1 MTNTHVDVSVVVPTY
16 REVENLPLLAERI
29 FKATSGANI
38 AAELIVV
45 DDDSRDGTDEACRDL
60 ATRYNVRLI
69 TRKGERG
76 LATAVIEGFRAAKGR
91 FLLCMDADLSHPPE
105 AIPDM
110 VRALADGTAFVIGSR
125 YLDKGGVEEG
135 WGVYRWLNSKIA
147 TLLARPLTPVSDPL
161 GGYFAV
167 PREVFSRAGE
177 LSPLGYKIAL
187 EVLVRSRPEKIAE
200 VPIFFRD
207 RKFGQSK
214 LSMRVQFQYLRHLR
228 RLYLFKF
235 PFLSQLTQFLVVGG
249 LGVLVDVAV
258 YYGLQL
264 LLGVEHLTARA
275 ISFFVAATHNWFLN
289 RRYTFVY
296 GRADAAVGQW
306 ASYLLVVLVGFVV
319 NVGAYALLTTQ
330 TRTFARHPLLAL
342 LIGIVLGTASN
353 FLAARWYV
361 FRGKERTAP
370 RPT

>member
-1 MTNTHVDVSVVVPTY
+1 MTSEPLDVSVVVPTF
-16 REVENLPLLAERI
+16 REVENLPLLTERV
-29 FKATSGANI
+29 FRATDGGKLS
-38 AAELIVV
+38 AELIIV
-45 DDDSRDGTDEACRDL
+45 DDDSRDGTDEVCRGL
-60 ATRYNVRLI
+60 AAQYNVRLI

-76 LATAVIEGFRAAKGR
+76 LATAVIEGFRAASGR

-110 VRALADGTAFVIGSR
+110 VRALSDGAAFAIGSR
-125 YLDKGGVEEG
+125 YLDQGGVEEG
-135 WGVYRWLNSKIA
+135 WGVYRWLNSKVA
-147 TLLARPLTPVSDPL
+147 TLLARPLTSVSDPL

-187 EVLVRSRPEKIAE
+187 EVLVRSRPERIAE
-200 VPIFFRD
+200 IPIFFRD

-214 LSMRVQFQYLRHLR
+214 LSLRIQFQYLRHLR
-228 RLYLFKF
+228 RLYLFKY
-235 PFLSQLTQFLVVGG
+235 PFLSQLTQFLAVGG
-249 LGVLVDVAV
+249 LGVLVDVAA
-258 YYGLQL
+258 YYALQL
-264 LLGVEHLTARA
+264 LVGLGHVTARA
-275 ISFFVAATHNWFLN
+275 IAFFIAATHNWFLN

-296 GRADAAVGQW
+296 GRDGAAVGQW

-319 NVGAYALLTTQ
+319 NVGTYVVLTTQ

-342 LIGIVLGTASN
+342 LTGIALGTASN

-361 FRGKERTAP
+361 FKGRTAP
-370 RPT
+370 DPT

>member
-1 MTNTHVDVSVVVPTY
+1 MSSSQIDVSVVVPTY

-29 FKATSGANI
+29 FKATLGASI
-38 AAELIVV
+38 GAELIIV
-45 DDDSRDGTDEACRDL
+45 DDDSRDGTDEACRLL

-110 VRALADGTAFVIGSR
+110 VGALSSGAAFVIGSR
-125 YLDKGGVEEG
+125 YLDRGGVEEG
-135 WGVYRWLNSKIA
+135 WGIYRWLNSKVA
-147 TLLARPLTPVSDPL
+147 TLLARPLTSISDPL

-167 PREVFSRAGE
+167 PREVFARAAE

-187 EVLVRSRPEKIAE
+187 EVLVRSRPERIAE

-207 RKFGQSK
+207 RQFGQSK

-228 RLYLFKF
+228 RLYLFKY
-235 PFLSQLTQFLVVGG
+235 PFLSQLTQFLLVGG

-258 YYGLQL
+258 YYALQL

-289 RRYTFVY
+289 RRYTFIY
-296 GRADAAVGQW
+296 GRTDAAVGQW

-319 NVGAYALLTTQ
+319 NVGAYAVLTTQ

-342 LIGIVLGTASN
+342 LTGIVLGTASN
-353 FLAARWYV
+353 FLASRWYV
-361 FRGKERTAP
+361 FKGRTAP

>member
-1 MTNTHVDVSVVVPTY
+1 MSSSQIDVSVVVPTY

-29 FKATSGANI
+29 FKAALGANI
-38 AAELIVV
+38 GAELIIV
-45 DDDSRDGTDEACRDL
+45 DDDSRDGTDEACRLL

-110 VRALADGTAFVIGSR
+110 VGALSGGAAFVIGSR
-125 YLDKGGVEEG
+125 YLDRGGVEEG
-135 WGVYRWLNSKIA
+135 WGIYRWLNSKVA
-147 TLLARPLTPVSDPL
+147 TLLARPLTSVSDPL

-167 PREVFSRAGE
+167 PREVFARAAE

-187 EVLVRSRPEKIAE
+187 EVLVRSRPERIVE

-207 RKFGQSK
+207 RQFGQSK
-214 LSMRVQFQYLRHLR
+214 LSVRVQFQYLRHLR
-228 RLYLFKF
+228 RLYLFKY
-235 PFLSQLTQFLVVGG
+235 PFLSQLTQFLAVGG

-258 YYGLQL
+258 YYALQL

-289 RRYTFVY
+289 RRYTFIY
-296 GRADAAVGQW
+296 GRTDAAAGQW

-330 TRTFARHPLLAL
+330 THTFARHPLLAL

-353 FLAARWYV
+353 FLASRWYV
-361 FRGKERTAP
+361 FKGRTAP

>member
-1 MTNTHVDVSVVVPTY
+1 MTAESFDVSIVVPTY
-16 REVENLPLLAERI
+16 REVENLAFLTERV
-29 FKATSGANI
+29 FRATDEANI
-38 AAELIVV
+38 SAELIIV
-45 DDDSRDGTDEACRDL
+45 DDDSRDGTDEACRAL
-60 ATRYNVRLI
+60 ASQYNIRLI

-76 LATAVIEGFRAAKGR
+76 LATAVIEGFRAARGR

-105 AIPDM
+105 AVPDM
-110 VRALADGTAFVIGSR
+110 LRALSSGAEFAIGSR
-125 YLDKGGVEEG
+125 YLARAGVEEG
-135 WGVYRWLNSKIA
+135 WGVYRWLNSKVA
-147 TLLARPLTPVSDPL
+147 TMLARPLTSVSDPL

-167 PREVFSRAGE
+167 PREVFSRAAE

-187 EVLVRSRPEKIAE
+187 EVLVRSRPQKIQE
-200 VPIFFRD
+200 IPIFFRD

-214 LSMRVQFQYLRHLR
+214 LSLRVQFQYLRHLR
-228 RLYLFKF
+228 RLYLFKY
-235 PFLSQLTQFLVVGG
+235 PFLSQLMQFVVVGG

-258 YYGLQL
+258 YYALQL
-264 LLGVEHLTARA
+264 LLSLGHLTARA

-296 GRADAAVGQW
+296 GRARAPIGQW

-319 NVGAYALLTTQ
+319 NVGTYAVLTTQ
-330 TRTFARHPLLAL
+330 TPTFARHPLVAL
-342 LIGIVLGTASN
+342 LIGIALGTASN

-361 FRGKERTAP
+361 FRAGTDP

>member
-1 MTNTHVDVSVVVPTY
+1 MSAETFDVSIVVPTY
-16 REVENLPLLAERI
+16 REVENLALLTERV
-29 FKATSGANI
+29 FRATDEANI
-38 AAELIVV
+38 SAEMIIV
-45 DDDSRDGTDEACRDL
+45 DDDSRDGTDEACRVL
-60 ATRYNVRLI
+60 ASRYNLRLI

-76 LATAVIEGFRAAKGR
+76 LATAVIEGFRAARGR

-110 VRALADGTAFVIGSR
+110 VRALSSGAEFTVGSR
-125 YLDKGGVEEG
+125 YLVQGGVEEG
-135 WGVYRWLNSKIA
+135 WGVYRWLNSKVA
-147 TLLARPLTPVSDPL
+147 TLLARPLTSVSDPL

-167 PREVFSRAGE
+167 PREIFSRAVE

-187 EVLVRSRPEKIAE
+187 EVLVRSRPEKIRE
-200 VPIFFRD
+200 IPIFFRD

-214 LSMRVQFQYLRHLR
+214 LSLRVQLQYLRHLR
-228 RLYLFKF
+228 RLYLYKY

-249 LGVLVDVAV
+249 LGVIVDVGV
-258 YYGLQL
+258 YYALQL
-264 LLGVEHLTARA
+264 MLGLGHLPARI

-296 GRADAAVGQW
+296 GRAGAPIAQW
-306 ASYLLVVLVGFVV
+306 ASYVLVVLVGLVM
-319 NVGAYALLTTQ
+319 NVGTYAVLTTQ
-330 TRTFARHPLLAL
+330 TLTFTRHPLLAL
-342 LIGIVLGTASN
+342 LIGILLGTVSN

-361 FRGKERTAP
+361 FRAGAAP

>member
-1 MTNTHVDVSVVVPTY
+1 MTTGHIDVSIVVPTY
-16 REVENLPLLAERI
+16 REVENLTLLVERV
-29 FKATSGANI
+29 FEATRAANI
-38 AAELIVV
+38 VAELIVV
-45 DDDSRDGTDEACRDL
+45 DDDSRDGTDARCGEL
-60 ATRYNVRLI
+60 ARRYDVRLI

-76 LATAVIEGFRAAKGR
+76 LATAVIEGFRQARGR
-91 FLLCMDADLSHPPE
+91 LLLCMDADLSHPPE
-105 AIPDM
+105 AIPEM
-110 VRALADGTAFVIGSR
+110 ARALSEGAELVIGSR
-125 YLDKGGVEEG
+125 YLAKGAVEEG

-147 TLLARPLTPVSDPL
+147 TLLARPLTHVSDPL

-167 PREVFSRAGE
+167 PREVFFRAGE

-187 EVLVRSRPEKIAE
+187 EVLVRSRPERIAE
-200 VPIFFRD
+200 IPIYFRD

-235 PFLSQLTQFLVVGG
+235 PFLLQLTQFLAVGG
-249 LGVLVDVAV
+249 LGVLVDIAV
-258 YYGLQL
+258 YYALQL

-296 GRADAAVGQW
+296 GRADAAAGQW
-306 ASYLLVVLVGFVV
+306 VSYLLVVLLGFVV

-342 LIGIVLGTASN
+342 LTGIVLGTASN

-361 FRGKERTAP
+361 FRGKRRSAP